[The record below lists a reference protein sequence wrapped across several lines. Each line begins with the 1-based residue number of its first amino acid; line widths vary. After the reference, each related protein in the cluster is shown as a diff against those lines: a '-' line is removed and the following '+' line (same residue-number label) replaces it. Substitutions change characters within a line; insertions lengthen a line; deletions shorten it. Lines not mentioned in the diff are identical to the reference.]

1 MYTVNDKSSPHQREG
16 ERAGGSN
23 NSSSIKRGEPFMIDD
38 ISEFEIM
45 NSTKTEGILAP
56 LPPPHIS
63 PGRYGLGKISK
74 QTITHH

>member
-1 MYTVNDKSSPHQREG
+1 
-16 ERAGGSN
+16 
-23 NSSSIKRGEPFMIDD
+23 MIDD

-56 LPPPHIS
+56 LPPPPHIS